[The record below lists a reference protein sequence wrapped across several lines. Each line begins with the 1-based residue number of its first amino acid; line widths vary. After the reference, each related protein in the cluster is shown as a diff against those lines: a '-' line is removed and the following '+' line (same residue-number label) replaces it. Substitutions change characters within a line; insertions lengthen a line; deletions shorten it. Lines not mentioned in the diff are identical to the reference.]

1 MKNTYQDITDK
12 IIAQMQQG
20 IIPWTKPWICG
31 GQILSYATGK
41 PYSLLNRMLLGRTGE
56 YATFNQVQAA
66 GGRVRKGAKADK
78 IYFYKPLINEIETEE
93 NGKKVIKQKISLIFR
108 SYNVFH
114 LDDTEGLKPR
124 WTRDKEKITDNHP
137 DEFAEDIVVK
147 YINRENITLLHSD
160 SDRAFFSPS
169 QDKVQLPP
177 INMFN
182 SSNDYYGV
190 LFHELTHS
198 TGTKERLNRF
208 LDGPQPFGS
217 EDYSRE
223 ELVAEMG
230 SALMLAE
237 LGLETKTTHTSNAAY
252 IQNWLKHIKG
262 DSNLVVSAACKAEKA
277 INFILGINNPT

>member
-20 IIPWTKPWICG
+20 IIPWTKPWISG
-31 GQILSYATGK
+31 GQIVSYATGK
-41 PYSLLNRMLLGRTGE
+41 PYSFLNRMLLGRTGE
-56 YATFNQVQAA
+56 YATFNQVQEA

-78 IYFYKPLINEIETEE
+78 IYFYKPIINEMETEE
-93 NGKKVIKQKISLIFR
+93 NGKTVIKQKISLIFR

-124 WTRDKEKITDNHP
+124 WIKKKENPIDNQPDVKADDIAKNYVSREKIT
-137 DEFAEDIVVK
+137 
-147 YINRENITLLHSD
+147 LMHSD
-160 SDRAFFSPS
+160 SDRAFFSPDL
-169 QDKVQLPP
+169 DKVQLPP
-177 INMFN
+177 INSFK
-182 SSNDYYGV
+182 STNDYYGV

-208 LDGPQPFGS
+208 LEGPQPFGS
-217 EDYSRE
+217 EDYSKE

-237 LGLETKTTHTSNAAY
+237 LGLETKTTHTNNAAY
-252 IQNWLKHIKG
+252 IQNWMQHIKG

-277 INFILGINNPT
+277 INFILGISNPT